1 MSRSQTRFGLW
12 AGAFLGVLLLAGSA
26 AGVAHA
32 VSGTVAAGQYFMAVC
47 ARPPPA
53 PETVL
58 ALCAKAY
65 GWAPWNYYFSIAA
78 AELAYRQS
86 ETATT
91 NAAAWRRLSS
101 LWCDRGLAQN
111 PHKSQL
117 VRLKTR
123 LLWPDSPAQA
133 IACWS
138 EYTDWNF
145 WEPYNHAVLAEMRAL
160 ATRSQGGVSEL
171 PDGTGSFGDLLKQ
184 SVDAVDRQR
193 QESSALQRSFELG
206 ETQDLATVMI
216 ANQKANLS
224 FQAMVTVRNR
234 LVEAYKDVMN
244 MPI

>member
-1 MSRSQTRFGLW
+1 MRRSRTRFGPW
-12 AGAFLGVLLLAGSA
+12 AGAFLGVLLLAGSTV
-26 AGVAHA
+26 GVAHA

-101 LWCDRGLAQN
+101 LWCYRGLAQN

-138 EYTDWNF
+138 VYTDWNF
-145 WEPYNHAVLAEMRAL
+145 WEPYNHAVLAEMRAE
-160 ATRSQGGVSEL
+160 A
-171 PDGTGSFGDLLKQ
+171 GD
-184 SVDAVDRQR
+184 
-193 QESSALQRSFELG
+193 FELADRELDLIRAYPDYADAAAKVARERQARAAMLRGDEEGWG
-206 ETQDLATVMI
+206 E
-216 ANQKANLS
+216 
-224 FQAMVTVRNR
+224 
-234 LVEAYKDVMN
+234 
-244 MPI
+244 